1 VVRQTCER
9 VLLIGDAEREVHS
22 ALERAVP
29 DAQVTSVASVFDG
42 IAELGASGASAFTTV
57 IAAAEPIERR
67 PEAAVRA
74 LRDLTGDGRLVLFG
88 PATMELLSRKMLQFG
103 CDDYILLPADTGDIQ
118 QIFFTPPMRLAG
130 ESQPVEAPAA
140 APSPAADSQTAPASQ
155 PASAASPVSRI
166 PLAELF
172 LDAMVEH
179 PQEPLAALL
188 GKLNEALAPDMQLLY
203 QTPANPASP
212 VDDDGQVHRV
222 VSHIVRAQHSD
233 PNEPAGTLS
242 LVLGDD
248 EPEAPARQFVARV
261 AGLLDKLVTLQDRH
275 SRLQKLAVTDELTGL
290 YNARYFRH
298 FLTRIIEKARQL
310 HFPVTLLL
318 FDIDDFK
325 KYNDQFGHGVG
336 DEILKQ
342 TGALMKRCTREHDL
356 VARIGGD
363 EFAVVFWDKEGPR
376 QPLHADHGSPWRP
389 PQTPIQVFK
398 RFQKLIAT
406 EEFPVLGHTG
416 KGVLGISA
424 GMAVFPYEAFDVAGL
439 IKEADRR
446 LMQLAKKCGK
456 NTLYI
461 VGSDESGPLEA

>member
-1 VVRQTCER
+1 M
-9 VLLIGDAEREVHS
+9 EV
-22 ALERAVP
+22 
-29 DAQVTSVASVFDG
+29 
-42 IAELGASGASAFTTV
+42 
-57 IAAAEPIERR
+57 
-67 PEAAVRA
+67 
-74 LRDLTGDGRLVLFG
+74 
-88 PATMELLSRKMLQFG
+88 LSRKMRQFG
-103 CDDYILLPADTGDIQ
+103 CDDYLLLPADTGDIQ
-118 QIFFTPPMRLAG
+118 QALFTSQRRLTDETARPQPAPEAVTSSMPAKPPIPSPSAPL
-130 ESQPVEAPAA
+130 PAA
-140 APSPAADSQTAPASQ
+140 GTPSIPQ
-155 PASAASPVSRI
+155 I

-172 LDAMVEH
+172 LDAMVDH
-179 PQEPLAALL
+179 PQEPLGELL
-188 GKLNEALAPDMQLLY
+188 RKLNDAFAPDMQLSY
-203 QTPANPASP
+203 QAPATPPSAIEHPSHGVQVISHP
-212 VDDDGQVHRV
+212 VRV
-222 VSHIVRAQHSD
+222 LHAD
-233 PNEPAGTLS
+233 PGEPAGTLW
-242 LVLGDD
+242 LRFGDD
-248 EPEAPARQFVARV
+248 EPEAPARRFIARV
-261 AGLLDKLVTLQDRH
+261 AELVGKLVTLQDRH
-275 SRLQKLAVTDELTGL
+275 NRLQKLAVTDELTGL

-298 FLTRIIEKARQL
+298 FLTRIIEKARQM

-342 TGALMKRCTREHDL
+342 TAALMKRCTREHDL

-376 QPLHADHGSPWRP
+376 QPLHPDHGTPWRP

-406 EEFPVLGHTG
+406 EEFPVLGQSG

-461 VGSDESGPLEA
+461 VGSDDPATPPT